1 MQTFTA
7 KLKHVYFLLMN
18 VANSISVMV
27 ENGSKYVEDSVICGI
42 KLLCIALSIVIDF
55 RETMAVM
62 IICYCVFCKAVILN
76 VD

>member
-1 MQTFTA
+1 M
-7 KLKHVYFLLMN
+7 VMILLFMN
-18 VANSISVMV
+18 VANSLHVMV
-27 ENGSKYVEDSVICGI
+27 ENGSKYVEDSVTCGI

-62 IICYCVFCKAVILN
+62 AIYYWIFCKAVILN

>member
-1 MQTFTA
+1 M
-7 KLKHVYFLLMN
+7 VMILLFMN
-18 VANSISVMV
+18 VANSLHVMV
-27 ENGSKYVEDSVICGI
+27 ENGSKYVEDSVTCGI

-62 IICYCVFCKAVILN
+62 AICYWIFCKAVILN